1 MESFPTEAAVLNC
14 IPGTFFLEM
23 CRSFRATSEKLVLE
37 NYVLAYH
44 KDHAK
49 IFDLSFFL
57 FYLCLK
63 SWSYNTK

>member
-14 IPGTFFLEM
+14 IPGTFFPEM

-44 KDHAK
+44 TSNKDHAK
-49 IFDLSFFL
+49 IFDVSFFFVL
-57 FYLCLK
+57 FV
-63 SWSYNTK
+63 S